1 MKLILMP
8 HKKMCVAIQRLNEIN
23 HHITKSEWSYSVA
36 AGFAAGGGE
45 VGAAGGMTAD
55 ELFPAE
61 SVL

>member
-1 MKLILMP
+1 MP

-36 AGFAAGGGE
+36 AGFGAAGGGG
-45 VGAAGGMTAD
+45 VGAAGGITAD

>member
-1 MKLILMP
+1 
-8 HKKMCVAIQRLNEIN
+8 MCVAIQRLKEIS

-36 AGFAAGGGE
+36 AGFGAAAGG
-45 VGAAGGMTAD
+45 VGAAGGTTAD

>member
-1 MKLILMP
+1 MKLILML
-8 HKKMCVAIQRLNEIN
+8 HKKMCIAIQRLKGIS

-36 AGFAAGGGE
+36 AGFGAAAGG
-45 VGAAGGMTAD
+45 VGAAGGTTAD